1 MLNSIMELLTSPAV
15 VPPNP
20 VAVQT
25 IAKAI
30 TLDPNSE
37 QIAADNQAQ

>member
-1 MLNSIMELLTSPAV
+1 MEVVTSPAV

-20 VAVQT
+20 VAVQM
-25 IAKAI
+25 IAKVI
-30 TLDPNSE
+30 TFDPNSE